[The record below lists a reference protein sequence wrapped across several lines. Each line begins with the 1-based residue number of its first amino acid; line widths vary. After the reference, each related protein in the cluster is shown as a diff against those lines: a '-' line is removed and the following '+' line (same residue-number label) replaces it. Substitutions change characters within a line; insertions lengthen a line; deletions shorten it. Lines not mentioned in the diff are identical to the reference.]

1 MANGIEDTPAFSPFD
16 PGFRDDPYPVLRAL
30 RERDPV
36 HWSPLGF
43 WILTRHADVETVL
56 RAPHFALAADA
67 GTRRFPP
74 GSRIGKVCADAFLFR
89 NPPAH
94 TRLRAP
100 VGRVFSPGRVA
111 RLAARLDQ
119 VVAELLAGL
128 GESGETDLVNA
139 LAYPLPLAMICEL
152 VGIPSEDMASIRAW
166 SEALCPTLDPVV
178 SSETAAQ
185 LDRAVAEFGDYVLE
199 HADAKRRNP
208 REDLLSTLAEARE
221 RGEASDDELVASC
234 VLILTAG
241 HETTSNLIA
250 SGLWSLLRSPAEL
263 ERLRRDPALVPT
275 AVEEMLR
282 TESPI
287 TMFLRWPQRDVKIEG
302 VEIAEG
308 DAVAV
313 HIGAANRDPAVFA
326 DPDRFDAGR
335 AENRH
340 VAFGAGLHF
349 CLGAALARAEA
360 AAALRGLLAC
370 TDSFELAER
379 PVWKPTVTVR
389 GPQALRVRFR
399 RKD

>member
-1 MANGIEDTPAFSPFD
+1 MPTAIDDAPAFNPFD
-16 PGFRDDPYPVLRAL
+16 PGYRDDPYPLLHAL

-36 HWSPLGF
+36 HRSPLGF
-43 WILTRHADVETVL
+43 WVLTRHADVEAVL
-56 RAPHFALAADA
+56 RSSDFALAADA

-89 NPPAH
+89 NPPDH

-100 VGRVFSPGRVA
+100 VGRAFSPGRVA
-111 RLAARLDQ
+111 RLGARLGQ
-119 VVAELLAGL
+119 TVAELIDGL
-128 GESGETDLVNA
+128 GQSGEAELVNE

-152 VGIPSEDMASIRAW
+152 VGIPPEDRSRIRAW

-178 SSETAAQ
+178 PEDTVAP
-185 LDRAVAEFGDYVLE
+185 LDRAVGEFGEYVLA
-199 HADAKRRNP
+199 HAEAKRREP
-208 REDLLSTLAEARE
+208 AEDLLSTLAEARA
-221 RGEASDDELVASC
+221 RGELSDDELVASC

-250 SGLWSLLRSPAEL
+250 SGLLSLLRAPAEL
-263 ERLRRDPALVPT
+263 ERLRREPSLVPN

-287 TMFLRWPQRDVKIEG
+287 TMFLRWPQRDVKIGG
-302 VEIAEG
+302 VEIAAGEP
-308 DAVAV
+308 VAV
-313 HIGAANRDPAVFA
+313 HIGAANRDPAAFA

-335 AENRH
+335 ADNRH

-360 AAALRGLLAC
+360 AAAVAGLLERTAAL
-370 TDSFELAER
+370 ELAET
-379 PVWKPTVTVR
+379 PTWKQTVTVR
-389 GPQALRVRFR
+389 GPESLRVRFR
-399 RKD
+399 RKR

>member
-1 MANGIEDTPAFSPFD
+1 MSNGIEEPVAFD
-16 PGFRDDPYPVLRAL
+16 PFEPGYRENPYPVLRAL

-36 HWSPLGF
+36 HRSPLGF
-43 WILTRHADVETVL
+43 WVLTRHADVEAVL
-56 RAPHFALAADA
+56 RASDFALASDA

-74 GSRIGKVCADAFLFR
+74 GSRIGKFCADAFLFR
-89 NPPAH
+89 NPPDH

-111 RLAARLDQ
+111 RLGARLEQSVADLIDGLGASGE
-119 VVAELLAGL
+119 AELV
-128 GESGETDLVNA
+128 TA
-139 LAYPLPLAMICEL
+139 LTYPLPLTMICEL
-152 VGIPSEDMASIRAW
+152 VGIPTEDRALIRAW

-178 SSETAAQ
+178 PEEAVAP
-185 LDRAVAEFGDYVLE
+185 LDRAVEEFGEYILV
-199 HADAKRRNP
+199 HADAKRRTP
-208 REDLLSTLAEARE
+208 ADDLLSTLAEARA
-221 RGEASDDELVASC
+221 RGELSDDELVASC

-250 SGLWSLLRSPAEL
+250 SGLLSLLRAPEEL
-263 ERLRRDPALVPT
+263 ERLRRDPRLVPS

-287 TMFLRWPQRDVKIEG
+287 TMFLRWPQRTVKIGG

-313 HIGAANRDPAVFA
+313 QIAAANRDPAVFG

-335 AENRH
+335 ADNRH
-340 VAFGAGLHF
+340 IAFGAGIHF

-360 AAALRGLLAC
+360 AAALRGVLKHTAAL
-370 TDSFELAER
+370 DLAET
-379 PVWKPTVTVR
+379 PAWKPTVTVR
-389 GPQALRVRFR
+389 GPESLRVRFIR
-399 RKD
+399 G

>member
-1 MANGIEDTPAFSPFD
+1 
-16 PGFRDDPYPVLRAL
+16 
-30 RERDPV
+30 
-36 HWSPLGF
+36 
-43 WILTRHADVETVL
+43 
-56 RAPHFALAADA
+56 
-67 GTRRFPP
+67 
-74 GSRIGKVCADAFLFR
+74 
-89 NPPAH
+89 
-94 TRLRAP
+94 
-100 VGRVFSPGRVA
+100 
-111 RLAARLDQ
+111 
-119 VVAELLAGL
+119 
-128 GESGETDLVNA
+128 
-139 LAYPLPLAMICEL
+139 
-152 VGIPSEDMASIRAW
+152 MASIRAW

-199 HADAKRRNP
+199 HADAKRRHP